1 VVPRLSVTRNLRS
14 VLCAVAAASLLATA
28 ACGSSSASGA
38 AGAKLGSLKLVL
50 GGPPNTSLSLMV
62 FGVAQ
67 QLGVWKDQGL
77 NVQVSGLAGQATAAQ
92 QLIAGQ
98 VQVATVGPETF
109 IQAVSSN
116 QPVGI
121 QAFYTWVRK
130 ATWDIVVPA
139 NSPVQTLAD
148 LKGKTIGVAQIGKSD
163 GKVAQAVIA
172 QAGGESTNDVKL
184 LPVGNGE
191 SAVQALKKGQVAA
204 YSDGDASAAQI
215 QALGIPLRTVPLP
228 PEYADASDVTFSAT
242 NSYIK
247 SHSKQLVALGIG
259 WAEAVTFCKAN
270 EDACVKAFWKQ
281 YPVSKPS
288 NADSDFATAA
298 APFKAVLDARL
309 PKFYA
314 DDGKWGETTLNGWLE
329 VAKVYNYQNVD
340 PTKLNAYFTD
350 DLVPQMSKF
359 DAATWQQKAAS
370 YK

>member
-1 VVPRLSVTRNLRS
+1 M
-14 VLCAVAAASLLATA
+14 SLLATA
-28 ACGSSSASGA
+28 ACGSSSGSSSGSGGAS
-38 AGAKLGSLKLVL
+38 LGSIKLVL

-67 QLGVWKDQGL
+67 QLGVWKAQGL
-77 NVQVSGLAGQATAAQ
+77 DVQVSGLAGQATAAQ

-163 GKVAQAVIA
+163 GKVAQAVVA
-172 QAGGESTNDVKL
+172 QAAGESTNDVKL

-191 SAVQALKKGQVAA
+191 SALQALKKGQVAA

-215 QALGIPLRTVPLP
+215 QALGLQLRTIPLPSQ
-228 PEYADASDVTFSAT
+228 YADASDVTFSAT

-247 SHSKQLVALGIG
+247 SHSKQLIALGIG
-259 WAEAVTFCKAN
+259 WGEAVTFCKAN
-270 EDACVKAFWKQ
+270 EDACVKAYWKQ
-281 YPVSKPS
+281 YPVSRPA
-288 NADSDFATAA
+288 NATSDFNAAA

-329 VAKVYNYQNVD
+329 VAKVYAYQNVD
-340 PTKLNAYFTD
+340 PTKLSTYFTN
-350 DLVPQMSKF
+350 DLVPQMSQF
-359 DAATWQQKAAS
+359 DATTWQQKANS
-370 YK
+370 YS